1 MAKIGEYRLRI
12 YDLLYEKPICEYAEI
27 RKNRKQ
33 SNVLILGTG
42 WTGNE
47 AFKAAFWAGQA
58 LDTELNITV
67 ASQNATAYKEQVL
80 STKAGAYMPA
90 LKLYVEQ
97 KHYANLRFIDI
108 DVEAGVDAAGL
119 APLDFN
125 ANRYNYIVISLGDA
139 EHNWLAASELI
150 TQISE
155 AQEESDGQQYKALVN
170 VFNEFSDSISSDEQ
184 EMLIEEDRDNGIEI
198 HFFGNESV
206 TGTELDR
213 IARNINFSYSM
224 KYNQRINKLDADDQ
238 FEASRI
244 TEFVESPKDYE
255 VGDISVAANFIGAK
269 YAADSSFA
277 SAVHIP
283 VKLAMCKNTDTKND
297 SVDTL
302 KEAIRRKN
310 KLYWQLVALEHRRW
324 NAYAVTRGFR
334 APTPKEEETLL
345 YQNGNTHQDK
355 DGLLHMCLC
364 DCGSKASLT
373 NDFDHQYDLWIR
385 KKCPTNDP
393 SELDRASLRAHQLTR
408 KLSGQVDIEEVLH
421 HVAGNSPEYSN
432 LRRAISKLAN
442 DDDNSMVLYQKSLD
456 AAMGYALSISSEE
469 ADRLTEADR
478 MLSVIKIRNARMDFF
493 SLDEQLVEMLPFAL
507 WYGKKYGTVITLS
520 DGMTTSTYDVIIPT
534 LFCAQNAVFIG
545 KAVNSRK
552 YQNAI
557 ENYFKSRG
565 NNTAL
570 EFITLSSM
578 DVDSIFACLEEQ
590 LTKYGHH
597 DIIINCVPN
606 RGYDAALAIGRLMEK
621 YPGNINAVQ
630 YLQNKGIVSF
640 SADKNVGVGLDN
652 KSFSLAE
659 YIQLM
664 GGRIANEYAGLY
676 DSSEY
681 ESIMALFKKYCEPTR
696 LKSVGGKAPGSF
708 NTWAAVTKFFSQSAK
723 DTNYGDGIKQEL
735 EGDEL
740 HYTGSFSESVFRN
753 SMIGNVLDQ
762 LQTYHIIRDY
772 ERNIAGDIV
781 TVDFVYVNPEIG
793 NLLQQFELGQI
804 TEEERYKSLKFIPMN
819 GGLKVSSRLVQQ
831 APIVSSGETEAHRK
845 VKLAFL
851 QDLLQRRYI
860 EDLQINTEEDTVSFA
875 FRDTATM
882 RLMKTQG
889 LIFELIVYYLMRESG
904 KYDDVETG
912 VKIAWNAEDIPQEQ
926 QLIEMLDRK
935 GLSCFGYSEYV
946 KARGEVIK
954 QAIIGESESVKN
966 EIDIIALSGMNATM
980 VSCKTS
986 DNDNMQWV
994 YEIRAVSDH
1003 FQSKGVL
1010 AVSSDYR
1017 NKSRAAFVE
1026 RTNQMNV
1033 TLWGTETL
1041 WKLSN

>member
-155 AQEESDGQQYKALVN
+155 AQAESDGQQYKALVN

-507 WYGKKYGTVITLS
+507 WYGKKYGTVIILS

>member
-47 AFKAAFWAGQA
+47 AFKAAFWASQA

-80 STKAGAYMPA
+80 STKVGAYMPA

-155 AQEESDGQQYKALVN
+155 AQAESDGQQYKALVN

>member
-47 AFKAAFWAGQA
+47 AFKAAFWSGQA

-155 AQEESDGQQYKALVN
+155 AQAESDGQQYKALVN

>member
-155 AQEESDGQQYKALVN
+155 AQAESDGQQYKALVN

>member
-27 RKNRKQ
+27 RGNKKQ

-42 WTGNE
+42 WIGNE
-47 AFKAAFWAGQA
+47 AFKAAFWASQA
-58 LDTELNITV
+58 LDTELSITV
-67 ASQNATAYKEQVL
+67 ASQNAAAYKEQVL
-80 STKAGAYMPA
+80 STKAGACMPA
-90 LKLYVEQ
+90 LKLYAEQ
-97 KHYANLRFIDI
+97 KHYANLRFVDI
-108 DVEAGVDAAGL
+108 DVEKGMDSAGL
-119 APLDFN
+119 APLDFA
-125 ANRYNYIVISLGDA
+125 ANRYNYIIISLGDA

-150 TQISE
+150 TQISG
-155 AQEESDGQQYKALVN
+155 AQAESAGQRHRILVN
-170 VFNEFSDSISSDEQ
+170 VFNELSDSISTDEQ
-184 EMLIEEDRDNGIEI
+184 EMLIEAGRDNGIEV

-224 KYNQRINKLDADDQ
+224 KYDQRINKKDADDQ
-238 FEASRI
+238 FEASRVA
-244 TEFVESPKDYE
+244 EFVESPKDYE
-255 VGDISVAANFIGAK
+255 IGDISIAANFIGAN

-283 VKLAMCKNTDTKND
+283 VKLAMCKNVDIKKAP
-297 SVDTL
+297 VDTL
-302 KEAIRRKN
+302 KEAIRKKN
-310 KLYWQLVALEHRRW
+310 KLYWSLVALEHRRW
-324 NAYAVTRGFR
+324 NAYTVTRGFR

-355 DGLLHMCLC
+355 QRLLHMCLC
-364 DCGSKASLT
+364 DCGTKASLA

-385 KKCPTNDP
+385 KKCPANDP
-393 SELDRASLRAHQLTR
+393 SELDRASLRAHQLTK
-408 KLSGQVDIEEVLH
+408 KLSSQVDIEAVLH
-421 HVAGNSPEYSN
+421 LVVGNSPEYSN

-442 DDDNSMVLYQKSLD
+442 DDDNSLVLYQKSLD
-456 AAMGYALSISSEE
+456 AAREYALSISSEE
-469 ADRLTEADR
+469 ADHIEEVNKI
-478 MLSVIKIRNARMDFF
+478 LSPIKTRNARMDFF

-557 ENYFKSRG
+557 AIYFESRG
-565 NNTAL
+565 NNTVP

-578 DVDSIFACLEEQ
+578 DVESIFACLEEQ
-590 LTKYGHH
+590 LIKYGHH

-621 YPGNINAVQ
+621 YTGNINAVQ

-652 KSFSLAE
+652 KNFSLAE

-681 ESIMALFKKYCEPTR
+681 ESIMALFKKYCEPTH
-696 LKSVGGKAPGSF
+696 LKGANGKASGSF
-708 NTWAAVTKFFSQSAK
+708 NTWAAVTKFFSQAAK
-723 DTNYGDGIKQEL
+723 DMNYGDGIKQDL

-740 HYTGSFSESVFRN
+740 HYTGSFSETIFRN
-753 SMIGNVLDQ
+753 SMIGNVLEQ

-772 ERNIAGDIV
+772 EKNIAGPIV
-781 TVDFVYVNPEIG
+781 TVDFEYVNPEIG
-793 NLLQQFELGQI
+793 SLLQQFEMGQI
-804 TEEERYKSLKFIPMN
+804 TETDQYKSLKFIPMN

-831 APIVSSGETEAHRK
+831 APIVSSEETEVHRK

-860 EDLQINTEEDTVSFA
+860 ENLQFNTEDDTVTFA
-875 FRDTATM
+875 FSDAATM

-912 VKIAWNAEDIPQEQ
+912 VKIAWDAEDTPQEQ
-926 QLIEMLDRK
+926 KLIEMLDRK
-935 GLSCFGYSEYV
+935 GPSCFGYSEYV

-954 QAIIGESESVKN
+954 QAIIGEGESVKN

-1017 NKSRAAFVE
+1017 NKGRAAFVE
-1026 RTNQMNV
+1026 RANQMNV
-1033 TLWGTETL
+1033 TIWGTETL
-1041 WKLSN
+1041 WNSNI

>member
-12 YDLLYEKPICEYAEI
+12 YDLLYEKPICEYAE
-27 RKNRKQ
+27 NRGNKKQ

-58 LDTELNITV
+58 LDIELNITV

-80 STKAGAYMPA
+80 SAKAGAYMPA
-90 LKLYVEQ
+90 LKMYAEQ
-97 KHYANLRFIDI
+97 KHYANLRFVDI
-108 DVEAGVDAAGL
+108 DVEAGVDVAGL
-119 APLDFN
+119 APLDIA
-125 ANRYNYIVISLGDA
+125 ANRYNYIIISLGDA
-139 EHNWLAASELI
+139 EHNWLAASELM

-155 AQEESDGQQYKALVN
+155 AQAAAAGQQHRVLVN
-170 VFNEFSDSISSDEQ
+170 VFNEFSDSISADEQ
-184 EMLIEEDRDNGIEI
+184 EMLMEEGQDNGIEV
-198 HFFGNESV
+198 HFFGNESI

-224 KYNQRINKLDADDQ
+224 KYDQRINKQDADDH

-244 TEFVESPKDYE
+244 AEFVESPKDYE
-255 VGDISVAANFIGAK
+255 VGDTSVVANFIGAK

-283 VKLAMCKNTDTKND
+283 VKLAMCKNTDMKKD

-302 KEAIRRKN
+302 KEAIRKKN
-310 KLYWQLVALEHRRW
+310 KLYWRLVALEHRRW
-324 NAYAVTRGFR
+324 NAYTVTRGFR

-345 YQNGNTHQDK
+345 YRNGNTHQDK
-355 DGLLHMCLC
+355 QQLLHMCLC
-364 DCGSKASLT
+364 DCGTKASLT

-385 KKCPTNDP
+385 KKCPANDP
-393 SELDRASLRAHQLTR
+393 SELDRASLRAHQLTK
-408 KLSGQVDIEEVLH
+408 KLSGQIDIETVLH
-421 HVAGNSPEYSN
+421 LVVGSSPVYSN

-442 DDDNSMVLYQKSLD
+442 DDDNSLVLYQRSLD
-456 AAMGYALSISSEE
+456 AAMEYAVLISSEE
-469 ADRLTEADR
+469 ADRIKEADQ
-478 MLSVIKIRNARMDFF
+478 MLSPIKTRNARMDFF

-545 KAVNSRK
+545 KAVNSCK

-557 ENYFKSRG
+557 ENYFESRG
-565 NNTAL
+565 NNTTS

-578 DVDSIFACLEEQ
+578 DMESIFDCLEEQ
-590 LTKYGHH
+590 LTKYGHQ

-606 RGYDAALAIGRLMEK
+606 LGYNAALAIGRLMEK

-630 YLQNKGIVSF
+630 YLQNRGIVSF

-652 KSFSLAE
+652 KNFSLSE

-696 LKSVGGKAPGSF
+696 FKGVDGKASGSF
-708 NTWAAVTKFFSQSAK
+708 NTWAAVTRFFSQSAK
-723 DTNYGDGIKQEL
+723 DTNYGDGIKQDL

-762 LQTYHIIRDY
+762 LQMYHIIRDY
-772 ERNIAGDIV
+772 ERNIARDMV
-781 TVDFVYVNPEIG
+781 TVDFEYVNPEVS
-793 NLLQQFELGQI
+793 NLLQRFELGQI
-804 TEEERYKSLKFIPMN
+804 TEADQYKSLKFIPMN
-819 GGLKVSSRLVQQ
+819 GGLKVSNRLVQE

-860 EDLQINTEEDTVSFA
+860 ENLQINAEDDTVSFA
-875 FRDTATM
+875 FRDVATM

-912 VKIAWNAEDIPQEQ
+912 VKIAWDAEDIAQEQ
-926 QLIEMLDRK
+926 QLIEMLDRNDP
-935 GLSCFGYSEYV
+935 SCFGYSEYV
-946 KARGEVIK
+946 KARGEVIR

-1026 RTNQMNV
+1026 RANQMDV

-1041 WKLSN
+1041 WNSNI